1 MSVEDRRARKRAP
14 AREEEPLT
22 PAELEAEEAEE
33 EQEDDA
39 EIGRIQALLQDRR
52 RIATVL
58 VLFVLLLVAIYVLLP
73 KLAGFGDTMDRIGDA
88 KWYWLVVAVG
98 FNAASFAAYAALFRG
113 VLGGTTR
120 GEDAARRRLDL
131 RASYQIT
138 MASFAAT
145 LLFSAGGA
153 GGILLTYWALR
164 KAGIPRRRAACRMVA
179 LLVLLYSV
187 YLSTVIVFGV
197 LLRTHVLPGDAPLA
211 GTVLPA
217 AIAGVL
223 IGIFLLVAL
232 IPEDV
237 ERRIEGLEGRPR
249 AAKFRARL
257 ATGPATM
264 ATGVRTAISY
274 VRHPRGGALALV
286 GPVGFWASSIGVL
299 WASFKAFGVEVD
311 FGVVV
316 QGFFLGM
323 AANLLPSFAGG
334 VGSVDAGMIGAFV
347 LFGIPSHDV
356 FAAILVFRTIRF
368 WVPIAPGLIAYFQ
381 LRRTVAGWDQ
391 ERAGERRDSVYTS
404 ESKVRAAEAT

>member
-1 MSVEDRRARKRAP
+1 MSIEERRARRQAKTA
-14 AREEEPLT
+14 EEPVLE
-22 PAELEAEEAEE
+22 PEDLEAEEGT
-33 EQEDDA
+33 EDEDL
-39 EIGRIQALLQDRR
+39 GRLQALLQDRR
-52 RIATVL
+52 RVVSVVL
-58 VLFVLLLVAIYVLLP
+58 LFVLLLIAIYVLLP
-73 KLAGFGDTMDRIGDA
+73 KIAGLGDTVDRVGDA
-88 KWYWLVVAVG
+88 KWYWIVVAVG
-98 FNAASFAAYAALFRG
+98 FNGLSFLAYSTLFRG

-153 GGILLTYWALR
+153 GGIVLTYWALR

-179 LLVLLYSV
+179 FLVLLYSV
-187 YLSTVIVFGV
+187 YLSVVILFGV
-197 LLRTHVLPGDAPLA
+197 LLRTHVLGGDSPLVGTIIPA
-211 GTVLPA
+211 GIA
-217 AIAGVL
+217 AVM

-237 ERRIEGLEGRPR
+237 ERQIESLEDRPR
-249 AAKFRARL
+249 VSRVTARL
-257 ATGPATM
+257 AVFPATV

-274 VRHPRGGALALV
+274 VRHPRGGALALI
-286 GPVGFWASSIGVL
+286 GPVGFWAANIGVL
-299 WASFKAFGVEVD
+299 WASFKAFGVDVP

-347 LFGIPSHDV
+347 LLGLPSGDV
-356 FAAILVFRTIRF
+356 FPVILVFRTIFF
-368 WVPIAPGLIAYFQ
+368 WIPIIPGVVAYFQ
-381 LRRTVAGWDQ
+381 LRRTVAGWEA
-391 ERAGERRDSVYTS
+391 ERAVERREGLYTS
-404 ESKVRAAEAT
+404 ESKVTAAEAT

>member
-1 MSVEDRRARKRAP
+1 MSVEDRRARKKAV

-22 PAELEAEEAEE
+22 PEEAAAAEE
-33 EQEDDA
+33 EDGDDV
-39 EIGRIQALLQDRR
+39 EIGRIQALLKDRR
-52 RIATVL
+52 RIASVI

-73 KLAGFGDTMDRIGDA
+73 KLAGFGDTMERVGEA

-98 FNAASFAAYAALFRG
+98 FNAASFAAYSALFRG

-187 YLSTVIVFGV
+187 YLFAVIVFGV
-197 LLRTHVLPGDAPLA
+197 LLRTDVLPGDSPLA

-217 AIAGVL
+217 AIAAVV
-223 IGIFLLVAL
+223 IAIFLLVAL

-237 ERRIEGLEGRPR
+237 GRGLDKLEGRRR
-249 AAKFRARL
+249 AAKLGARL
-257 ATGPATM
+257 ATGPATV

-286 GPVGFWASSIGVL
+286 GPVGFWASNIGVL
-299 WASFKAFGVEVD
+299 WATFKAFGVDVD
-311 FGVVV
+311 FGVVA

-347 LFGIPSHDV
+347 LFGIPSDDV
-356 FAAILVFRTIRF
+356 FPVILVFRTIFF
-368 WVPIAPGLIAYFQ
+368 WVPIIPGVVAYFQ

-391 ERAGERRDSVYTS
+391 ERARERPDSVYTS

>member
-1 MSVEDRRARKRAP
+1 MSVDERRELQLEPEEAP
-14 AREEEPLT
+14 AEEL
-22 PAELEAEEAEE
+22 
-33 EQEDDA
+33 
-39 EIGRIQALLQDRR
+39 EIGRMQALLQDRR
-52 RIATVL
+52 RIVS
-58 VLFVLLLVAIYVLLP
+58 VVLLFGLLLIAIYVLVP
-73 KLAGFGDTMDRIGDA
+73 KIAGFGDTIDRVGEA
-88 KWYWLVVAVG
+88 KWYWIPVAVA
-98 FNAASFAAYAALFRG
+98 FNGLSFLAYSALFRG

-120 GEDAARRRLDL
+120 GEDIARRRLDL

-179 LLVLLYSV
+179 FLVLLYSV
-187 YLSTVIVFGV
+187 YMMAVVLFGI
-197 LLRTHVLPGDAPLA
+197 LLRTGALPGDHPLA
-211 GTVLPA
+211 GTVIPA
-217 AIAGVL
+217 VIASVV

-237 ERRIEGLEGRPR
+237 ERRLEDLERRPR
-249 AAKFRARL
+249 LARVTARL
-257 ATGPATM
+257 ASGPATV

-274 VRHPRGGALALV
+274 ARHPRGGALALV
-286 GPVGFWASSIGVL
+286 GPVGYWAANIGVL
-299 WASFKAFGVEVD
+299 WASFKAFGVDVH

-347 LFGIPSHDV
+347 LFGIPSDDV
-356 FAAILVFRTIRF
+356 FPAILVFRTIFF
-368 WVPIAPGLIAYFQ
+368 WVPIIPGVIAYFQ
-381 LRRTVAGWDQ
+381 LRKTVTSWEQ
-391 ERAGERRDSVYTS
+391 EPDRPGDGYTS
-404 ESKVRAAEAT
+404 QSKVRAAEAS

>member
-1 MSVEDRRARKRAP
+1 MSVEERRSAKGPLAP
-14 AREEEPLT
+14 EEEPV
-22 PAELEAEEAEE
+22 AVEELEAEGEGG
-33 EQEDDA
+33 DDE

-52 RIATVL
+52 RIVSVVA
-58 VLFVLLLVAIYVLLP
+58 LFVLMLIAIYVLLP
-73 KLAGFGDTMDRIGDA
+73 KLAGLGDTMDRIGDA

-98 FNAASFAAYAALFRG
+98 FNALSFVAYSALFRG

-179 LLVLLYSV
+179 FLVLLYSV
-187 YLSTVIVFGV
+187 YMFAVILFGV
-197 LLRTHVLPGDAPLA
+197 LLRNHVLPGDAPLA
-211 GTVLPA
+211 GTVVPA
-217 AIAGVL
+217 VIAAALV
-223 IGIFLLVAL
+223 GIFLLVAL

-237 ERRIEGLEGRPR
+237 ERRIEGLESRPR
-249 AAKFRARL
+249 MGRLRAAL
-257 ATGPATM
+257 ATAPATV

-274 VRHPRGGALALV
+274 IRHPRGGALALA
-286 GPVGFWASSIGVL
+286 GPVGFWAANIGVL
-299 WASFKAFGVEVD
+299 WASFKAFGVDVN

-347 LFGIPSHDV
+347 LFGIPSSDV
-356 FAAILVFRTIRF
+356 FPVILVFRTIFF
-368 WVPIAPGLIAYFQ
+368 WVPIIPGVVAYFQ

-391 ERAGERRDSVYTS
+391 ERASERRDRVYTS
-404 ESKVRAAEAT
+404 ESKVRTAEAT